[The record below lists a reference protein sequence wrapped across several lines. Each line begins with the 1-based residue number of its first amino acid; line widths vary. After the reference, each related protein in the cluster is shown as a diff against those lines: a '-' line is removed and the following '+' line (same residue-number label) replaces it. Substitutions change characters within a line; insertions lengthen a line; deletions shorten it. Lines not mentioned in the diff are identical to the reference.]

1 MYALQSFTPASH
13 PSATPPTQEC
23 FPFLGGRYLSVAASL
38 NGGNA
43 LAAFVRTLQ
52 QWALDLGCQVPQCEY
67 PQLRAL
73 GCEDP

>member
-1 MYALQSFTPASH
+1 MLQSYSP
-13 PSATPPTQEC
+13 PSQPPTMAQTREC

-67 PQLRAL
+67 NNLL
-73 GCEDP
+73 